1 MSTLAMALPGTTAI
15 NSTVQI
21 APVKQ
26 DWPSTLGAAAVSV
39 SLHLMLFLVLIGS
52 WQATPPPATAPVL
65 HTRLVML
72 AAPPP
77 PPAPLPAAPP
87 QVDTHPAT
95 PPLEDANLAL
105 QRREQQRAAA
115 EAQRRQQQQAAQREE
130 KARQEREQQERQ
142 RQQQEQQAELARRD
156 AERAAAE
163 QAAAQRHA
171 ANNRDYAP
179 LQKPTPA
186 YPDRALDRG
195 IEGDCTVEY
204 TVTASGTVE
213 SPQVSGECH
222 PLFIRPSLEAA
233 REFRYQPRLVDGQ
246 PQAVAGVR
254 NTFHYR
260 IEPQP

>member
-1 MSTLAMALPGTTAI
+1 MALPGTTAI
-15 NSTVQI
+15 NLTMQI

-39 SLHLMLFLVLIGS
+39 TLHLLLFLVLIGS
-52 WQATPPPATAPVL
+52 WQATPPTATAPVL
-65 HTRLVML
+65 QTRLVML

-77 PPAPLPAAPP
+77 PPAPLPAAPT
-87 QVDTHPAT
+87 QVEAPPA
-95 PPLEDANLAL
+95 PAPLEDANLAL
-105 QRREQQRAAA
+105 QRREQQRAVA
-115 EAQRRQQQQAAQREE
+115 EAQRRQQQQEAQREE
-130 KARQEREQQERQ
+130 KARQEREQQEQQERQ
-142 RQQQEQQAELARRD
+142 RQLQEQQAELARRE

-233 REFRYQPRLVDGQ
+233 RAFRYQPRLVDGQ